1 MRSSMHRR
9 TAASGESQ
17 HKTAESLI
25 RIDRN
30 VPFFA
35 PGGYSNALKS

>member
-25 RIDRN
+25 RMVAMSI
-30 VPFFA
+30 FFA
-35 PGGYSNALKS
+35 LEG